1 MYVVVQHR
9 VKDPKLFFA
18 DVPAIAQNAPPGVH
32 PRMFCPSQ
40 DKTAAVCLWQADSIG
55 AVSGYIDS
63 VTGDASENSY
73 FEVSNEYAVG
83 LPETASAGTS

>member
-9 VKDPKLFFA
+9 VKDPEFFFA

-40 DKTAAVCLWQADSIG
+40 DQTAAVCLWQADSID
-55 AVSGYIDS
+55 AVRAYIDS
-63 VTGDASENSY
+63 ATGDASENSY
-73 FEVSNEYAVG
+73 FEVSKVYAVG
-83 LPETASAGTS
+83 LPDAVGSSRR